1 MATESFYQDL
11 VIDTPEKAAR
21 LEAMFEED
29 AHFISPGTPKVPF
42 NDPETRRRVIE
53 KYGGKRD
60 VSERL

>member
-29 AHFISPGTPKVPF
+29 AHFISPGTPKAKI
-42 NDPETRRRVIE
+42 NDPEMIE
-53 KYGGKRD
+53 RAAIRYNL
-60 VSERL
+60 VRLEQ